1 MGTRGDYQ
9 SYFYRS
15 LTDVA
20 KNRRMNY
27 EYDEERRKV
36 MGDNVKPP
44 PVHQTEIRTSIS
56 PSSAVE
62 LNTTSA
68 LANYANEAGALHEL
82 GRLNLEEVNLHL
94 RGGRMENHL
103 GNTNPIS
110 PEDSDLNL
118 PVLSSRAQHETSAL
132 TNYAIE
138 ADFIITNKKF
148 CTSKTNCCLILSSS
162 PNPFPSLGVVVD
174 RRSLTFLSRRKLSS
188 VFWTE
193 FLQYEK

>member
-36 MGDNVKPP
+36 MGDNNLYCVSDIKKRPIADSQ
-44 PVHQTEIRTSIS
+44 VCDLVEKKTS
-56 PSSAVE
+56 PAFQ
-62 LNTTSA
+62 
-68 LANYANEAGALHEL
+68 EL

-110 PEDSDLNL
+110 PDRDSDLDL
-118 PVLSSRAQHETSAL
+118 PVLGSRAQHETSAL

-193 FLQYEK
+193 LLQYEK